1 MSEHFSMRIKRLD
14 LFAAVA
20 LTASTIF
27 YILGLV
33 FPILSSKTS
42 ILGFVLEEESMRL
55 VDSID
60 YFWQEGD
67 VFLTLVILIFTIV
80 FPILKYLDL
89 GIRLAVPELLP
100 RKLVSILKNLDKWS
114 MLDVFLVALLIL
126 NFKLDTSLITM
137 KLEVGTTF
145 IAISVIFR
153 MVASFF
159 IGRIIRG
166 QL

>member
-1 MSEHFSMRIKRLD
+1 MRIKRLD
-14 LFAAVA
+14 LIAGAA
-20 LTASTIF
+20 LTASAIF

-60 YFWQEGD
+60 YFWEEGD
-67 VFLTLVILIFTIV
+67 VFLALVILTFTIV
-80 FPILKYLDL
+80 FPIIKYLDL
-89 GIRLAVPELLP
+89 SVRLAAPQLLP
-100 RKLVSILKNLDKWS
+100 RKLVSILKDLDKWS

-137 KLEVGTTF
+137 KLEVGTSF
-145 IAISVIFR
+145 IALSVILRMISSHLIGKIAFR
-153 MVASFF
+153 
-159 IGRIIRG
+159 
-166 QL
+166 